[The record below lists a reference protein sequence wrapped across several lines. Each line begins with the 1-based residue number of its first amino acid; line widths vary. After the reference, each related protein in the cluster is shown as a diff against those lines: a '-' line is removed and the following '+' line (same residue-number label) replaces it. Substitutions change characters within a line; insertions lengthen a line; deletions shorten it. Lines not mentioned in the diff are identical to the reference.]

1 MPARTRG
8 GLGFFPVD
16 IARRAPTAVI
26 LELPDDAG
34 SPLDHGPGRGE
45 HTAKPVERQ
54 DAVAMLLD
62 VMKLGVGVDKSVG
75 QQPVPLTNS
84 IVAMVDP
91 RRERRMPFGI
101 GREEL
106 GHARGPCFGV
116 IDRKQ
121 VRRSPHGVDV
131 GLAHSAIIRP
141 RWPRA

>member
-1 MPARTRG
+1 
-8 GLGFFPVD
+8 
-16 IARRAPTAVI
+16 
-26 LELPDDAG
+26 
-34 SPLDHGPGRGE
+34 
-45 HTAKPVERQ
+45 
-54 DAVAMLLD
+54 MLLD
-62 VMKLGVGVDKSVG
+62 VMKLGVGVDESVG
-75 QQPVPLTNS
+75 QQPVPLANA

-106 GHARGPCFGV
+106 SHTRGPCFGV